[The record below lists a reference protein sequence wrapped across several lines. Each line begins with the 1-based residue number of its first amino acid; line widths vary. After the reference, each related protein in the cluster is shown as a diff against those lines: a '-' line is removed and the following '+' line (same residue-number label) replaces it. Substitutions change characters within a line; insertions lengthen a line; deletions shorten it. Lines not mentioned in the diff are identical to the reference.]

1 MISAL
6 ASRNQKELLR
16 DPLSIVFGLALPIFL
31 LYFVSV
37 LQKSVPADVFKL
49 ENFAPSI
56 AIFSFSFISLFSGTL
71 LAKDRSSSF
80 LTRLF
85 ASPLSSKD
93 YILSYSLPLL
103 FVALLQSVICLT
115 AAVLMGLPVT
125 SNLMLTVVMLIPISL
140 LFIGIGLLFGALFTD
155 KQVGGIFAVLVQVVA
170 LSSGMWFDLNLFGGA
185 VQAISNAL
193 PFSHAVEVARATMAG
208 NLGAMMQHML
218 WVLGYTLVIF
228 VIAIIVFKRR
238 MKEV

>member
-1 MISAL
+1 MLSAL
-6 ASRNQKELLR
+6 ATRNQKELLR

-71 LAKDRSSSF
+71 LAKDRGSSF

-103 FVALLQSVICLT
+103 FVALLQSIICLT

-185 VQAISNAL
+185 VQAICNAL

-208 NLGAMMQHML
+208 NLDAIMPHML

-238 MKEV
+238 MKED

>member
-103 FVALLQSVICLT
+103 FVALLQSIICLT
-115 AAVLMGLPVT
+115 AAVFMGLPIT

-185 VQAISNAL
+185 VQAISNVL
-193 PFSHAVEVARATMAG
+193 PFSHAVEVTRATMAG
-208 NLGAMMQHML
+208 NFGAISPHML
-218 WVLGYTLVIF
+218 WMLGYTLVIF
-228 VIAIIVFKRR
+228 VAAVIVFKRR

>member
-1 MISAL
+1 MYLAL
-6 ASRNQKELLR
+6 ATRNQKELLR

-56 AIFSFSFISLFSGTL
+56 AIFSFSFISLFSGML

-85 ASPLSSKD
+85 ASPLSSKE

-103 FVALLQSVICLT
+103 FVAFLQSIICLT
-115 AAVLMGLPVT
+115 AAVFMGLPVT

-140 LFIGIGLLFGALFTD
+140 LFVGIGLLFGALFTD

-185 VQAISNAL
+185 VQAICNAL
-193 PFSHAVEVARATMAG
+193 PFSHAVEVARATMVG
-208 NLGAMMQHML
+208 NLSATLPHML
-218 WVLGYTLVIF
+218 WVLGYTLIIF
-228 VIAIIVFKRR
+228 VAAVIVFKRR

>member
-1 MISAL
+1 MFSPL

-16 DPLSIVFGLALPIFL
+16 DPLSFVFGLVLPIFL
-31 LYFVSV
+31 LYFVSI
-37 LQKSVPADVFKL
+37 LQKSAPADVFKM

-85 ASPLSSKD
+85 ASPLSSTD
-93 YILSYSLPLL
+93 YILSYSVPLI
-103 FVALLQSVICLT
+103 FVAILQTVICLT
-115 AAVLMGLPVT
+115 AAVFMGLPVT
-125 SNLMLTVVMLIPISL
+125 SNLMFTVVILIFISF

-170 LSSGMWFDLNLFGGA
+170 LLSGMWFDLKLFGG
-185 VQAISNAL
+185 VVEGISYAL
-193 PFSHAVEVARATMAG
+193 PFAHAVEVTRATMAG
-208 NLGAMMQHML
+208 DLGGVLPHVL
-218 WVLGYTLVIF
+218 WVVGYTLVTF
-228 VIAIIVFKRR
+228 VAAVIVFKRR
-238 MKEV
+238 MKED

>member
-1 MISAL
+1 MYLAL
-6 ASRNQKELLR
+6 ATRNQKELLR

-56 AIFSFSFISLFSGTL
+56 AIFSFSFISLFSGML

-85 ASPLSSKD
+85 ASPLSSKE

-103 FVALLQSVICLT
+103 FVAFLQSIICLT
-115 AAVLMGLPVT
+115 AAVFMGLPVT

-185 VQAISNAL
+185 VQAICNAL
-193 PFSHAVEVARATMAG
+193 PFSHAVEVARATMVG
-208 NLGAMMQHML
+208 NLSTTLPHML
-218 WVLGYTLVIF
+218 WVLGYTLIIF
-228 VIAIIVFKRR
+228 VAAVIVFKRR

>member
-1 MISAL
+1 MLSAL
-6 ASRNQKELLR
+6 ANRNQKELLR

-56 AIFSFSFISLFSGTL
+56 AIFSFSFISLFSGML

-103 FVALLQSVICLT
+103 FVALLQSIICLT
-115 AAVLMGLPVT
+115 AAVFMGLPVT

-170 LSSGMWFDLNLFGGA
+170 LSSGMWFDLSMFGGA

-193 PFSHAVEVARATMAG
+193 PFAHAVEVARATMAG
-208 NLGAMMQHML
+208 NLGATLPHML

-228 VIAIIVFKRR
+228 VTAVIVFKRR